1 MSSLQRSH
9 RTRKCVLIALGILP
23 MVLSGVAAAAQA
35 AQPAEQWLPQDAVL
49 VVHIAQPAAL
59 LDLAADLKVP
69 EAIAAAES
77 SQKQPQNSD
86 WQNLLRLGDALGA
99 KLGTDWKGLVRKLT
113 GAGITYAVY
122 PRDTNVVVFDAEDIG
137 AMEQVRQLVQSI
149 IGQQS
154 GAPDASK
161 RGVFY
166 HEFPGGAAWSFD
178 GKQYF
183 ALAGNR
189 LVMCNRP
196 EMLKLLF
203 QPREQGALASWP
215 LYAQARKAAG
225 EGTAAWAFVN
235 MAMLN
240 QAPPVRQAL
249 TQAGSPLEALLDVAV
264 KQSLGQA
271 SWIAMGVRVAGR
283 SLLLRAVTDGKAD
296 RSAPAAFAL
305 PPHGGQGLLANLAVP
320 RQLAAA
326 SVWRDLH
333 KFYLAKD
340 ALFPG
345 KTSGGILLENFMEI
359 FFTGRDLAEEV
370 FARFDPAVR
379 LVVASQEYDAAI
391 GTPLEQY
398 PAAALVFRVDR
409 PDDFGEVF
417 EEAWQ
422 KAIGIVNFTR
432 GQQAQRGLIFDKS
445 VHRGVPFTYC
455 YFSARGEKARE
466 RLPARFN
473 LRPALARF
481 GPYLILST
489 TDALAKDVI
498 DALNREEGRAP
509 SAPAGAHTLL
519 EITDGSGIAAL
530 LNANRNALVRQSV
543 VGSGASPQQ
552 AEAQL
557 GLNMVLLQHLD
568 RVRLSL
574 SATPD
579 GHQAGAELQ
588 LK

>member
-1 MSSLQRSH
+1 MSRAQKSN
-9 RTRKCVLIALGILP
+9 RTRKCVSMAFGILSIV
-23 MVLSGVAAAAQA
+23 MGGVAAALQA

-59 LDLAADLKVP
+59 LDLAADLKIP
-69 EAIAAAES
+69 EAIAAS
-77 SQKQPQNSD
+77 QSPQKQPGNSD
-86 WQNLLRLGDALGA
+86 WQNLLRFGDALGA
-99 KLGTDWKGLVRKLT
+99 KLGTDWKGLLRKLT

-122 PRDTNVVVFDAEDIG
+122 PRDTNLVMFDAEDMG

-149 IGQQS
+149 ISQQ
-154 GAPDASK
+154 GGTPEASK
-161 RGVFY
+161 RGAFY
-166 HEFPGGAAWSFD
+166 REFPGGAAWSFD
-178 GKQYF
+178 GKQHF
-183 ALAGNR
+183 AIAGNR
-189 LVMCNRP
+189 LVMCNRL
-196 EMLKLLF
+196 EMLKLLL
-203 QPREQGALASWP
+203 QPRQQNALASWP

-249 TQAGSPLEALLDVAV
+249 TQAGSPLEALLGAAV
-264 KQSLGQA
+264 KQSLGQSNWVA
-271 SWIAMGVRVAGR
+271 VGVQVAGR
-283 SLLLRAVTDGKAD
+283 SLLLRAVADGKAD
-296 RSAPAAFAL
+296 LRAAAFAL
-305 PPHGGQGLLANLAVP
+305 PPDGGQGPLSNLAVP

-370 FARFDPAVR
+370 FARFNPAVR
-379 LVVASQEYDAAI
+379 LVVAGQEYDAAV

-455 YFSARGEKARE
+455 YFSAHGEKARE

-481 GPYLILST
+481 GPYLILSS

-498 DALNREEGRAP
+498 DALSREEGRAP
-509 SAPAGAHTLL
+509 PAPAGAHTLL
-519 EITDGSGIAAL
+519 EITNGSGIAAL
-530 LNANRNALVRQSV
+530 LNANRSALVRQSV

-568 RVRLSL
+568 RVRFSV

-579 GHQAGAELQ
+579 GHRAEAELH
-588 LK
+588 LR

>member
-1 MSSLQRSH
+1 MSSAQRSD
-9 RTRKCVLIALGILP
+9 RTRRRVSIAFGILSI
-23 MVLSGVAAAAQA
+23 VLGGVAAALPA

-59 LDLAADLKVP
+59 LELAADLKLL
-69 EAIAAAES
+69 EAIGVS
-77 SQKQPQNSD
+77 QSPQKQPANSD
-86 WQNLLRLGDALGA
+86 WQNLLRFGDALGG
-99 KLGTDWKGLVRKLT
+99 KLATDWKGLLRKLT

-122 PRDTNVVVFDAEDIG
+122 PRDTNVVMFDAEDIG
-137 AMEQVRQLVQSI
+137 AMEQVRQFVQAI
-149 IGQQS
+149 ISPQA
-154 GAPDASK
+154 GAPEASK

-166 HEFPGGAAWSFD
+166 REFPGGAAWSFD

-189 LVMCNRP
+189 LVMCNRA

-225 EGTAAWAFVN
+225 EGTAAWLFVN

-249 TQAGSPLEALLDVAV
+249 TQPGSPQEALLGAAV
-264 KQSLGQA
+264 KQSLGQ
-271 SWIAMGVRVAGR
+271 SNWIAVGLRVSGR
-283 SLLLRAVTDGKAD
+283 SLLLRAVADGKAD
-296 RSAPAAFAL
+296 VRAAGFAL
-305 PPHGGQGLLANLAVP
+305 PPDGAQGALSNLAVP
-320 RQLAAA
+320 GQLAAA

-340 ALFPG
+340 TLFPG

-370 FARFDPAVR
+370 FARFNPAVR
-379 LVVASQEYDAAI
+379 LVVAGQEYDATI

-422 KAIGIVNFTR
+422 KAIGLVNFTR

-481 GPYLILST
+481 GPYLILSS

-509 SAPAGAHTLL
+509 PAPAGAHTLL
-519 EITDGSGIAAL
+519 EITNGSGIAAL
-530 LNANRNALVRQSV
+530 LNANSSALVRQSV

-552 AEAQL
+552 AQAQL
-557 GLNMVLLQHLD
+557 SLNMVLLQHLD
-568 RVRLSL
+568 RFRFSV
-574 SATPD
+574 SATPG
-579 GHQAGAELQ
+579 GHRAEAELQ

>member
-1 MSSLQRSH
+1 M
-9 RTRKCVLIALGILP
+9 AFGILP
-23 MVLSGVAAAAQA
+23 IVLGGVAAAAQA

-49 VVHIAQPAAL
+49 VVHIAQPVAL

-69 EAIAAAES
+69 EAIAAAQS
-77 SQKQPQNSD
+77 SPKQPASSD
-86 WQNLLRLGDALGA
+86 WQNLLRFGDALGA

-122 PRDTNVVVFDAEDIG
+122 PRDTNVVMFDAEDIG

-149 IGQQS
+149 LGQQS
-154 GAPDASK
+154 GAPEASK

-166 HEFPGGAAWSFD
+166 REFPGGAAWSFD

-249 TQAGSPLEALLDVAV
+249 TQAGSPLEALLGVAV
-264 KQSLGQA
+264 KQSLGQS

-283 SLLLRAVTDGKAD
+283 SLLLRAVADGKAD
-296 RSAPAAFAL
+296 LGAAAFAL
-305 PPHGGQGLLANLAVP
+305 PPDGGQGPPSNLAVP

-340 ALFPG
+340 VLFPG

-370 FARFDPAVR
+370 FARFHPAVR
-379 LVVASQEYDAAI
+379 LVVASQEYDAAV

-473 LRPALARF
+473 LRPALVRF
-481 GPYLILST
+481 GPYIILST
-489 TDALAKDVI
+489 TDALARDVI
-498 DALNREEGRAP
+498 DALSREDGRAP

-530 LNANRNALVRQSV
+530 LNANRSALVRQSV

-552 AEAQL
+552 AEVQL
-557 GLNMVLLQHLD
+557 SLNMVLLQHLD
-568 RVRLSL
+568 RVQLSL
-574 SATPD
+574 SATPG
-579 GHQAGAELQ
+579 GHRAEAELH

>member
-1 MSSLQRSH
+1 MRSAQSSD
-9 RTRKCVLIALGILP
+9 RTRKCVSMAFGILSI
-23 MVLSGVAAAAQA
+23 VLGGVAAAFEA

-69 EAIAAAES
+69 EAIAAAQS
-77 SQKQPQNSD
+77 SQKQPANSD

-99 KLGTDWKGLVRKLT
+99 KLGTDWKGLLRKVT
-113 GAGITYAVY
+113 GAGITYALY
-122 PRDTNVVVFDAEDIG
+122 PRDTNVVMFDAEDIG
-137 AMEQVRQLVQSI
+137 AMEQVRQFVQAI
-149 IGQQS
+149 IGLQS

-166 HEFPGGAAWSFD
+166 REFPGGAAWSFD

-225 EGTAAWAFVN
+225 EGTAAWAFLN

-240 QAPPVRQAL
+240 QAPPVRKAL
-249 TQAGSPLEALLDVAV
+249 TQAGSPLEALLGAAV
-264 KQSLGQA
+264 KQSLGQ
-271 SWIAMGVRVAGR
+271 SNWIAMGVRVAGR
-283 SLLLRAVTDGKAD
+283 SLLLRAVADGKAD
-296 RSAPAAFAL
+296 LRAAAFAL
-305 PPHGGQGLLANLAVP
+305 PPDAGQGPLSNLAVP

-370 FARFDPAVR
+370 FARFHPAVR

-409 PDDFGEVF
+409 SDDFGEVF

-481 GPYLILST
+481 GPYIILSS

-519 EITDGSGIAAL
+519 EITNGSGIAAL
-530 LNANRNALVRQSV
+530 LNANRSALVRQSV

-568 RVRLSL
+568 RVRFSL
-574 SATPD
+574 SATPG
-579 GHQAGAELQ
+579 GHQAEAELQ

>member
-1 MSSLQRSH
+1 M
-9 RTRKCVLIALGILP
+9 AFGILP
-23 MVLSGVAAAAQA
+23 IVLGGVAAAAQA

-49 VVHIAQPAAL
+49 VVHIAQPVAL

-69 EAIAAAES
+69 EAIAAAQS
-77 SQKQPQNSD
+77 SQKQPASSD
-86 WQNLLRLGDALGA
+86 WQNLLRFGDALGA
-99 KLGTDWKGLVRKLT
+99 KLGTDWKGLVRKVT

-122 PRDTNVVVFDAEDIG
+122 PRDTNVVMFDAEDIG

-149 IGQQS
+149 IGPQS
-154 GAPDASK
+154 GAPEASK

-166 HEFPGGAAWSFD
+166 REFPGGAAWSFD

-183 ALAGNR
+183 AIAGNR

-196 EMLKLLF
+196 EMLKQLF

-225 EGTAAWAFVN
+225 EGTAAWLFVN

-249 TQAGSPLEALLDVAV
+249 TQPGSPQEALLGAAV
-264 KQSLGQA
+264 KQSLGQ
-271 SWIAMGVRVAGR
+271 SNWIAVGVRVEGR
-283 SLLLRAVTDGKAD
+283 SLLLRAVADGKAD
-296 RSAPAAFAL
+296 LGAAAFAL
-305 PPHGGQGLLANLAVP
+305 PPDGGQGPPSNLAVP

-340 ALFPG
+340 VLFPG

-370 FARFDPAVR
+370 FARFHPAVR
-379 LVVASQEYDAAI
+379 LVVASQEYDAAV

-481 GPYLILST
+481 GPYIILST

-498 DALNREEGRAP
+498 DALSREDGRAP
-509 SAPAGAHTLL
+509 STLAGAHTLV
-519 EITDGSGIAAL
+519 EITNGSGIAAL
-530 LNANRNALVRQSV
+530 LNANRSALVRQSV

-557 GLNMVLLQHLD
+557 SLNMVLLQHLD
-568 RVRLSL
+568 RVQLSL
-574 SATPD
+574 SATPG
-579 GHQAGAELQ
+579 GHRAEAELH

>member
-1 MSSLQRSH
+1 MSRAQKSN
-9 RTRKCVLIALGILP
+9 RTRKCVSMAFGILSIV
-23 MVLSGVAAAAQA
+23 MGGVAAALQA
-35 AQPAEQWLPQDAVL
+35 AQPAEQWLPPDAVL

-59 LDLAADLKVP
+59 LDLAADLKIP
-69 EAIAAAES
+69 EAIAAS
-77 SQKQPQNSD
+77 QSPQKQPANSD
-86 WQNLLRLGDALGA
+86 WQNLLRFGDALGA
-99 KLGTDWKGLVRKLT
+99 KLGTDWKGLLRKLT

-122 PRDTNVVVFDAEDIG
+122 PRETNLVMFDAQDIG
-137 AMEQVRQLVQSI
+137 AVEQVRQLVQSI
-149 IGQQS
+149 IGPQG
-154 GAPDASK
+154 GAPEASK
-161 RGVFY
+161 RGAFY
-166 HEFPGGAAWSFD
+166 REFPGGAAWSFD
-178 GKQYF
+178 GKQHF
-183 ALAGNR
+183 AIAGNR
-189 LVMCNRP
+189 LVMCNRL
-196 EMLKLLF
+196 EMLKLLL

-249 TQAGSPLEALLDVAV
+249 TQAGSPLEALLGAAV
-264 KQSLGQA
+264 KQSLGQSNWVA
-271 SWIAMGVRVAGR
+271 VGVRVAGR
-283 SLLLRAVTDGKAD
+283 SLLLRAVADGKAD
-296 RSAPAAFAL
+296 LRAAAFAL
-305 PPHGGQGLLANLAVP
+305 PPDGGQGSLSNLTVP

-370 FARFDPAVR
+370 FARFNPAVR
-379 LVVASQEYDAAI
+379 LVVASQEYDAAV

-409 PDDFGEVF
+409 PEDFGEVF

-422 KAIGIVNFTR
+422 KAIGLVNFTR

-455 YFSARGEKARE
+455 YFSASGEKARE

-481 GPYLILST
+481 GPYLILSS

-509 SAPAGAHTLL
+509 PAPAGAHTLL

-530 LNANRNALVRQSV
+530 LNANRSALVRQSV

-568 RVRLSL
+568 RVRFSL

-579 GHQAGAELQ
+579 GHRAEAELH

>member
-1 MSSLQRSH
+1 MSRAQKSN
-9 RTRKCVLIALGILP
+9 RTRKCVSMAFGILSIV
-23 MVLSGVAAAAQA
+23 MGGVAAALQA

-59 LDLAADLKVP
+59 LDLAADLKIP
-69 EAIAAAES
+69 EAIAASQS
-77 SQKQPQNSD
+77 SQKQPANSD
-86 WQNLLRLGDALGA
+86 WQNLLRFGDALGA
-99 KLGTDWKGLVRKLT
+99 KLGTDWKGLLRKLT

-122 PRDTNVVVFDAEDIG
+122 PRDTNLVMFDAQDIG

-149 IGQQS
+149 IGPQG
-154 GAPDASK
+154 GAPEASK
-161 RGVFY
+161 RGAFY
-166 HEFPGGAAWSFD
+166 REFPGGAAWSFD
-178 GKQYF
+178 GKQHF
-183 ALAGNR
+183 AIAGNR

-249 TQAGSPLEALLDVAV
+249 TQAGSPLEALLGAAV
-264 KQSLGQA
+264 EQSLGQSNWVA
-271 SWIAMGVRVAGR
+271 VGVRVAGR
-283 SLLLRAVTDGKAD
+283 SLLLRAVADGKAD
-296 RSAPAAFAL
+296 LRAAAFAL
-305 PPHGGQGLLANLAVP
+305 PPDAGQGSLSNLAVP

-370 FARFDPAVR
+370 FARFNPAVR
-379 LVVASQEYDAAI
+379 LVVASQEYDAAV

-409 PDDFGEVF
+409 PEDFGEVF

-422 KAIGIVNFTR
+422 KAIGLVNFTR

-455 YFSARGEKARE
+455 YFSASGEKARE

-481 GPYLILST
+481 GPYLILSS

-509 SAPAGAHTLL
+509 PAPAGAHTLL

-530 LNANRNALVRQSV
+530 LNANRSALVRQSV

-568 RVRLSL
+568 RVRFSL

-579 GHQAGAELQ
+579 GHRAEAELH

>member
-1 MSSLQRSH
+1 MSRAQRSN
-9 RTRKCVLIALGILP
+9 RTRKCVSMAFGILSIV
-23 MVLSGVAAAAQA
+23 MGGVAAASQA

-49 VVHIAQPAAL
+49 VVHITQPVAL

-69 EAIAAAES
+69 EAIAAS
-77 SQKQPQNSD
+77 QSPQKQPANSD
-86 WQNLLRLGDALGA
+86 WQNLLRFGDALGA
-99 KLGTDWKGLVRKLT
+99 KLGTDWKGLLRKLT

-122 PRDTNVVVFDAEDIG
+122 PRETNLVMFDAQDIG

-149 IGQQS
+149 IGPQG
-154 GAPDASK
+154 GAPEASK
-161 RGVFY
+161 RGAFY
-166 HEFPGGAAWSFD
+166 REFPGGAAWSFD
-178 GKQYF
+178 GKQHF
-183 ALAGNR
+183 AIAGNR
-189 LVMCNRP
+189 LVMCNRL
-196 EMLKLLF
+196 EMLKLLL
-203 QPREQGALASWP
+203 QPRQQGALASWP
-215 LYAQARKAAG
+215 MYAQARKAAG
-225 EGTAAWAFVN
+225 EGTAAWVFVN

-249 TQAGSPLEALLDVAV
+249 TQAGSPLEALLGAAV
-264 KQSLGQA
+264 KQSLGQ
-271 SWIAMGVRVAGR
+271 SNWIAVGVRVEGR
-283 SLLLRAVTDGKAD
+283 SLLLRAVADGKAD
-296 RSAPAAFAL
+296 LRAAAFAL
-305 PPHGGQGLLANLAVP
+305 PPDSGQGSLSNLAVP

-370 FARFDPAVR
+370 FARFHPAVR

-445 VHRGVPFTYC
+445 VRRGVPFTYC
-455 YFSARGEKARE
+455 YFSAHGEKDRGH
-466 RLPARFN
+466 LPARFN

-481 GPYLILST
+481 GPYLILSS

-498 DALNREEGRAP
+498 DALSREEGRAP
-509 SAPAGAHTLL
+509 PAPAGAHTLL

-530 LNANRNALVRQSV
+530 LNANRSALVRQSV

-568 RVRLSL
+568 RVRFSV

-579 GHQAGAELQ
+579 GHRAEAELQ